1 MVIFYM
7 QVTCLNGQFLHIGH
21 VSKWSNFTYWSRVQM
36 VKFYTWVMGQMV
48 IFYIKSRVQIAIQY
62 FTLYVVLRSREQMV
76 QMSKFLKVKFVPVN
90 FTHKILKYLKLASYV
105 RCMYNNFLKEEEN
118 FIVTDFIFRQV
129 WGIHTGIY

>member
-21 VSKWSNFTYWSRVQM
+21 VSKWSNFTHGSGV
-36 VKFYTWVMGQMV
+36 QMV

-62 FTLYVVLRSREQMV
+62 FALYIVLRSREQMV

-105 RCMYNNFLKEEEN
+105 RCMYNNFLKEEVN